1 MAGTSHLALA
11 NRLTLAGIV
20 ELTTPATPHTRPPR
34 TLTSVAA
41 LETSHLRLTPWSPEH
56 LLAMIDGAER
66 FEADAGVRLADG
78 LRAMFVSDDV
88 SPLWIAHL
96 REAPGPDPWTLG
108 FAVVHRADDLVIG
121 SAAFKGAPDE
131 DGVVEIAYGIAPSHR
146 GQGYATEAA
155 RALVSFAL
163 ERVDVRS
170 IRAHTKPENDA
181 SGRVL
186 AKCGFHQVGEVV
198 DPEDGLV
205 WRWERVVG

>member
-1 MAGTSHLALA
+1 MAGTSHRGLA
-11 NRLTLAGIV
+11 NRPTLAGIAAP
-20 ELTTPATPHTRPPR
+20 TTPATLQTRPPR
-34 TLTSVAA
+34 SLISVAA

-66 FEADAGVRLADG
+66 FEADAGVQLADG
-78 LRAMFVSDDV
+78 LRAMFVSGDV

-108 FAVVHRADDLVIG
+108 FAVVHRDDDRVIG

-131 DGVVEIAYGIAPSHR
+131 DGVVEIAYGIAPSYR

-186 AKCGFHQVGEVV
+186 AKCGFHQVGELV